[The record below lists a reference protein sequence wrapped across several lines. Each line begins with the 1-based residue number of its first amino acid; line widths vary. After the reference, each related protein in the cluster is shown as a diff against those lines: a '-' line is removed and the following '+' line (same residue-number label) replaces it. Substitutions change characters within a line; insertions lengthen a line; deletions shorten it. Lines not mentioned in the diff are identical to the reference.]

1 MFINLVNR
9 VKQALN
15 TGVQAVRKHLAS
27 RTKPTNNSLGR
38 ESLHDLVHTKP
49 ELIAEN
55 ALLRQ
60 QLIVLNRSVKRP
72 CLTGNDRSLLVLL
85 ASCVCTWQ
93 DAVLIVKPDTL
104 LRWHR
109 QGFRLFW
116 RRKSRSPARA
126 PRIPTATIGLI
137 QEMAISNRL
146 WGVKR
151 IQGELLKLDI
161 TLSKRTIERYI
172 RQVRPQRPCG
182 QNWATFLQ
190 NHAQEIW
197 ACDFLQLHDAVFRPL
212 FAFFITELGSRRIV
226 HFGVTRSPSNEWVA
240 QQLREATPFG
250 EAPRY
255 LIRDN
260 DAKYGP
266 QFTAVAV
273 GTGIEV
279 LRTPITAP
287 RANAIC
293 ERLLGS
299 GRRECLD
306 HVMIVSEA
314 HLRRVLSEYMAFF
327 NRARPGYPPGAGINQ
342 GVPEAADASG
352 HSPFAKGQ
360 IVRFPVLGDL
370 HHEYRR
376 VA

>member
-1 MFINLVNR
+1 MFANLVKR
-9 VKQALN
+9 VKQAIHRS
-15 TGVQAVRKHLAS
+15 VQAVRFRIAAS
-27 RTKPTNNSLGR
+27 TKPNNSSVMCGGLGDLIRTKPQ
-38 ESLHDLVHTKP
+38 
-49 ELIAEN
+49 LIAEN

-60 QLIVLNRSVKRP
+60 QLVVLNRSVKRP
-72 CLTGNDRSLLVLL
+72 RLTGTERSLLVLL
-85 ASCVCTWQ
+85 TSRVWAWK
-93 DAVLIVKPDTL
+93 DALLIVKPDTL

-116 RRKSRSPARA
+116 RRKSRARSRA
-126 PRIPTATIGLI
+126 PRIPAETIALIKEMGL
-137 QEMAISNRL
+137 ANRL

-161 TLSKRTIERYI
+161 KVTKRTIQRYI
-172 RQVRPQRPCG
+172 RQVRPQRPHS
-182 QNWATFLQ
+182 QTWATFLR

-197 ACDFLQLHDAVFRPL
+197 ACDFLQLHDAFFRPL

-226 HFGVTRSPSNEWVA
+226 HVAVTRSPTDAWVA

-266 QFTAVAV
+266 HFEAVAT
-273 GTGIEV
+273 GTRIDV
-279 LRTPITAP
+279 LRTPIRAP

-299 GRRECLD
+299 VRRECLD
-306 HVMIVSEA
+306 HILIVGEA
-314 HLRRVLSEYMAFF
+314 HLRRVLSEYVGYF
-327 NRARPGYPPGAGINQ
+327 NRSRPHQGINQ
-342 GVPEAADASG
+342 CIPEAADASG
-352 HSPFAKGQ
+352 GSLGGTSN
-360 IVRFPVLGDL
+360 VVTFPVLGGL
-370 HHEYRR
+370 HHSYRR